1 MSNRHVYILAGVL
14 AGLGLVLV
22 LIRIFVLA
30 LPVFPG
36 QQVETWLV
44 EARVEFEGRNQ
55 PVLIELH
62 IPANAPGFTVV
73 GENFVSE
80 EFGLRMRTPGANRQ
94 AVFSKRNGFGRHILF
109 YQATVRRADA
119 TPAGAPAKQPEIP
132 RPDLEGA
139 ALAAA
144 TAMAAKISQ
153 RSSDNASFQA
163 LLWTELLD
171 AERGSEQE
179 LLVGR
184 QPSRARIAEA
194 VVAIAATAGLHA
206 RTVHGLELSSSRRDV
221 AFNHWS
227 EIFED
232 GKWIPYNPIT
242 GLNEAPADHLIWW
255 RGRDSLVRL
264 TGGHNLET
272 SITVSQALISPLS
285 GALAQSDAFAARLI
299 ELTVLGLPI
308 QTQEVFRL
316 LFVLPLGILL
326 LVILR
331 NVIGIKTFGTFLP
344 VLVALSF
351 RETGLAWGLA
361 LFAVVFVCGLS
372 IRTYMDRLKLLIV
385 PRMAIV
391 ATVVIITMAAVSIIS
406 FRLGIERGMSVS
418 LFPIVIL
425 TMAIERMSIV
435 LDESGTK
442 EALTQ
447 AAGTV
452 LAAVLAFAVM
462 NIAFMEHFLFV
473 FPESLLVLIAGMV
486 LLGRYSGYRLSE
498 LIRFRV
504 LARPK
509 L

>member
-1 MSNRHVYILAGVL
+1 MSNKHVYILAGAL
-14 AGLGLVLV
+14 AGLGLIFV

-30 LPVFPG
+30 LPVLPG
-36 QQVETWLV
+36 QQVETWQV
-44 EARVEFEGRNQ
+44 EARIEFEGRDQ
-55 PVLIELH
+55 PVIVELH
-62 IPANAPGFTVV
+62 LPRSTAGFSVV

-94 AVFSKRNGFGRHILF
+94 AVFSKRNASGRHVLF
-109 YQATVRRADA
+109 YQATVRRSRV
-119 TPAGAPAKQPEIP
+119 TPAATPAKQPEIP
-132 RPDLEGA
+132 EPTLEGA

-144 TAMAAKISQ
+144 TAIAARISR

-163 LLWTELLD
+163 LLWNELLD
-171 AERGSEQE
+171 AKPGSQQK
-179 LLVGR
+179 LLVGP
-184 QPSRARIAEA
+184 QPSRARIANA
-194 VVAIAATAGLHA
+194 VVAVAATAGLNA
-206 RTVHGLELSSSRRDV
+206 RTVHGLELSSSRRDI
-221 AFNHWS
+221 AFNHWT

-232 GKWIPYNPIT
+232 GKWVPYNPSS

-255 RGRDSLVRL
+255 RGRESLARL
-264 TGGHNLET
+264 SGGHNLKT
-272 SITVSQALISPLS
+272 SITVSQALVSPSS
-285 GALAQSDAFAARLI
+285 GALARSDVFGARFI

-351 RETGLAWGLA
+351 REAGLAWGLT
-361 LFAVVFVCGLS
+361 LFAIVFVCGLS
-372 IRTYMDRLKLLIV
+372 IRAYMDRLKLLIV

-391 ATVVIITMAAVSIIS
+391 ATVVIITMAAVSVIS
-406 FRLGIERGMSVS
+406 FRLGIERGLSVS

-435 LDESGTK
+435 LEESGTK
-442 EALTQ
+442 EALLQ

-452 LAAVLAFAVM
+452 LAAVLAFTVM

-504 LARPK
+504 LARPN